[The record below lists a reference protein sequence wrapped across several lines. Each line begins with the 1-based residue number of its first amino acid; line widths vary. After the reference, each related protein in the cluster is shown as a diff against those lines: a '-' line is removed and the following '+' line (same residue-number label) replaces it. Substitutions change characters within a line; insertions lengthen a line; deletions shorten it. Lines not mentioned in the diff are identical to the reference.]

1 MALDYSALLSL
12 LSQLKDTDLTD
23 RVRTAL
29 ERVYQE
35 LIDAE
40 AAELIGALPHE
51 RSSDRSTYRNGSRP
65 RLLTSQAGDLQL
77 RIPKLRQ
84 GSFFPA
90 LLERRRRVDEALY
103 AVVMEAYVH
112 GVSTRKVDDL
122 VKALGADTGISKSEV
137 SRICQELDADAA
149 VFRSRDLADTAF
161 PYVFLDATYCKA
173 RVGGRVVSQAVVVA
187 FGVRAD
193 GHREIL
199 GVDVGHSETEA
210 FWTEFLSGLTGR
222 GLHGVHLVVSDAHKG
237 LKTAIQVTL
246 QGTTWQ
252 RCRVH
257 FLRNALA
264 TLPQGRQEMIASLIR
279 TIFSQPDAEYVHHQH
294 GEVVRMLERIHPKT
308 ATLLA
313 EAKEDLLA
321 FTGFPRAHWR
331 QVWST
336 NPLERLNREIKR
348 RTDVVGVFPN
358 PEALLRLT
366 TMVLMEQHDEW
377 AASKRRYLSEGSLKA
392 LNDPGELDQGVTREL
407 DIA

>member
-40 AAELIGALPHE
+40 AAALIGALPHE
-51 RSSDRSTYRNGSRP
+51 RSTDRTTYRNGSRP
-65 RLLTSQAGDLQL
+65 RLLTSQAGDLSL

-122 VKALGADTGISKSEV
+122 VKALGADSGISKSEV
-137 SRICQELDADAA
+137 SRICQNLDQDAEG
-149 VFRSRDLADTAF
+149 FRHRGLSESAF

-173 RVGGRVVSQAVVVA
+173 RVGGAIVSQAVVIA

-210 FWTEFLSGLTGR
+210 FWKQFLTELTDR
-222 GLHGVHLVVSDAHKG
+222 GG
-237 LKTAIQVTL
+237 
-246 QGTTWQ
+246 
-252 RCRVH
+252 
-257 FLRNALA
+257 
-264 TLPQGRQEMIASLIR
+264 
-279 TIFSQPDAEYVHHQH
+279 
-294 GEVVRMLERIHPKT
+294 
-308 ATLLA
+308 
-313 EAKEDLLA
+313 
-321 FTGFPRAHWR
+321 
-331 QVWST
+331 
-336 NPLERLNREIKR
+336 
-348 RTDVVGVFPN
+348 
-358 PEALLRLT
+358 
-366 TMVLMEQHDEW
+366 
-377 AASKRRYLSEGSLKA
+377 YL
-392 LNDPGELDQGVTREL
+392 
-407 DIA
+407 